1 MTTIFF
7 KSPPDFRK
15 WLANNHATSAELF
28 VGFYKRET
36 ERASIT
42 WPESVEEALCYGWID
57 GVRKRID
64 NESYTIRFT
73 PRKPTSTWSAIN
85 IKLAEKR
92 VAEKRMQPSG
102 LAAFKARKAIQS
114 GIYSYENR
122 PHSLRPEFEKTF
134 KKNKKA
140 WAYFEAQ
147 PPWYRRT
154 SIYWVMSAKKEET
167 RLSRLA
173 TLISDCKLHRAIKPL
188 RVAKPSQ

>member
-64 NESYTIRFT
+64 DESYTIRFT
-73 PRKPTSTWSAIN
+73 PRTPTSTWSAIN
-85 IKLAEKR
+85 IKLAEKL

-102 LAAFKARKAIQS
+102 LAAFKARKAIKS

-122 PHSLRPEFEKTF
+122 PHSLSAEFEKAF